1 MCHGSGPRKD
11 KKTNK
16 QTNPKPPTYSEFPL
30 WLNGLRTRHSVCEDV
45 GLISGLTWRVRDMAL
60 WQDVA
65 WRMPAAA
72 AWELPYAAGTDQNE
86 KEKKTLTSSL
96 NTSIIYFL
104 LTRVRVCYVGFA
116 S

>member
-1 MCHGSGPRKD
+1 
-11 KKTNK
+11 
-16 QTNPKPPTYSEFPL
+16 
-30 WLNGLRTRHSVCEDV
+30 
-45 GLISGLTWRVRDMAL
+45 MAL

-65 WRMPAAA
+65 WMWCMPAAA

-86 KEKKTLTSSL
+86 KEKKKNLTSSL